1 MPETLCASNLVITA
15 THLQHGAAL
24 RKVAYS
30 MITMMDDGEPQN
42 LLERFFSSFA
52 RRPSRMG
59 LSRRRPPLLRGA
71 RGGPRPLHT
80 AQGSSG
86 GVDIAQSRREGPPA
100 HPLRHGRPYRGTTSS
115 GPPGDRKHAFGRG
128 GRGLTPCRGRRGR
141 KCASLAG
148 LSVQSASVMRAQRAA
163 QTRPPDIRHIESRP
177 PTLWPAPGG
186 GGGGGGGGS
195 CGGSGS
201 WRRRPL
207 VPVSRCRTSAWAR
220 MA

>member
-1 MPETLCASNLVITA
+1 MLFSFFA
-15 THLQHGAAL
+15 TFVFSPPPGAPPG
-24 RKVAYS
+24 V
-30 MITMMDDGEPQN
+30 
-42 LLERFFSSFA
+42 
-52 RRPSRMG
+52 G
-59 LSRRRPPLLRGA
+59 LSRRRPPLSRGPH
-71 RGGPRPLHT
+71 GGPRPPRP
-80 AQGSSG
+80 APGSSG
-86 GVDIAQSRREGPPA
+86 GMDDAQSRREGPPA

-141 KCASLAG
+141 KCGSLAG